1 MADAELNPQR
11 IGLVVEYR
19 EERLSLPAE
28 RLEAVQLAIVRIV
41 LKRDC
46 PSFEKIVGHP
56 RCRREI

>member
-1 MADAELNPQR
+1 MADAELNVQR

-28 RLEAVQLAIVRIV
+28 RLEAVQLAIVRVV
-41 LKRDC
+41 LKCDC
-46 PSFEKIVGHP
+46 PSFGKIVGHP